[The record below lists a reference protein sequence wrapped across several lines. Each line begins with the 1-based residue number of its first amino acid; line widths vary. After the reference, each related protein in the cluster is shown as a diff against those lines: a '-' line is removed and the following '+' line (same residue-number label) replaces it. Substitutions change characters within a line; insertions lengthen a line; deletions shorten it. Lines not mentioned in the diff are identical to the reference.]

1 MIHRLITATLAFASI
16 AFPTAAAAQT
26 GSYPDKTIKVV
37 VPFAAGGGIDVM
49 ARLYAEKAKDKL
61 GVPVIVE
68 NRPGASATIGGLAVH
83 QSPPDG
89 YTLLF
94 VPITHVMANVVLKSV
109 PYDAV
114 NDFAPVARVGEGPLL
129 VVMSPKMHQKTLAE
143 VAAAARERPSDWTV
157 ATSGLGSAGHI
168 ASIALREATK
178 ADLTITPYRGTAPAL
193 TDVMGGHVQLLIDS
207 VITLLPAARDGKV
220 KALAITSSKRSSL
233 APDVPTATESG
244 IPSLAFESWFG
255 FFGPRG
261 MPPEVVAKLNT
272 VFNETSQKLAAE
284 GRLAPLG
291 VEPVAETPEAFG
303 RFVRDQVARGA
314 KLLQSAG
321 FKPE

>member
-1 MIHRLITATLAFASI
+1 MLVRFIAIAVSSI
-16 AFPTAAAAQT
+16 AIITSAAAQP
-26 GSYPDKTIKVV
+26 GSFPDKTIKVI

-68 NRPGASATIGGLAVH
+68 NRPGASATIGGQAVH
-83 QSPPDG
+83 QSAPDG

-114 NDFAPVARVGEGPLL
+114 NDFTPVARVGEGPLL
-129 VVMSPKMHQKTLAE
+129 VVVSPKMPLKSLAE
-143 VAAAARERPSDWTV
+143 VAAAAREKPSDWTV

-168 ASIALREATK
+168 ASIALREAAK

-193 TDVMGGHVQLLIDS
+193 TDIMGGHIQLLIDS
-207 VITLLPAARDGKV
+207 IITLLPPARGGKV

-233 APDVPTATESG
+233 APEIPTAAESG
-244 IPSLAFESWFG
+244 MPSLAFGSWFG
-255 FFGPRG
+255 FFGPKG
-261 MPPEVVAKLNT
+261 MPPDVVAKLNT

-284 GRLAPLG
+284 NRLTELG
-291 VEPVAETPEAFG
+291 VEPVAETPEEFG
-303 RFVRDQVARGA
+303 RFVRAQVALGT

>member
-1 MIHRLITATLAFASI
+1 MLVRSIAIAFAFI
-16 AFPTAAAAQT
+16 ATITSAAAQQ
-26 GSYPDKTIKVV
+26 GGYPDKAIKVI

-61 GVPVIVE
+61 GVSIIVE
-68 NRPGASATIGGLAVH
+68 NRPGASATIGGQAVH
-83 QSPPDG
+83 QSAPDG

-114 NDFAPVARVGEGPLL
+114 NDFTPVARVGEGPLL
-129 VVMSPKMHQKTLAE
+129 VVMSPKMPQKTLAE
-143 VAAAARERPSDWTV
+143 VAAAAREKPSEWTV

-168 ASIALREATK
+168 ASVALREVSK

-207 VITLLPAARDGKV
+207 VITLLPAARDGKIR
-220 KALAITSSKRSSL
+220 ALAITSPKRSAL
-233 APDVPTATESG
+233 APDVPTAAESG
-244 IPSLAFESWFG
+244 MPSLAFASWFG
-255 FFGPRG
+255 FFGPKG
-261 MPPEVVAKLNT
+261 MPPDVVAKLNT
-272 VFNETSQKLAAE
+272 VFNETSQKLAE
-284 GRLAPLG
+284 ENRLAALG
-291 VEPVAETPEAFG
+291 VEPVAETPEEFG
-303 RFVRDQVARGA
+303 RFVRTQVALGA
-314 KLLQSAG
+314 KLLQNAG

>member
-1 MIHRLITATLAFASI
+1 MLVRSIAIAFAFI
-16 AFPTAAAAQT
+16 ATVASAAAQ
-26 GSYPDKTIKVV
+26 GGYPDKTIKVI

-61 GVPVIVE
+61 GVPIIVE
-68 NRPGASATIGGLAVH
+68 NRPGASATIGGQAVH
-83 QSPPDG
+83 QSAPDG

-94 VPITHVMANVVLKSV
+94 VPITHVMGNAVLKSV

-114 NDFAPVARVGEGPLL
+114 NDFTPVARVGEGPLL
-129 VVMSPKMHQKTLAE
+129 VVMSPKMPQKTLAE
-143 VAAAARERPSDWTV
+143 VAAAARERPADWTV

-168 ASIALREATK
+168 ASVALREVTK

-220 KALAITSSKRSSL
+220 KALAITSPKRSKL
-233 APDVPTATESG
+233 APDVPTAAESG
-244 IPSLAFESWFG
+244 MPSLAFASWFG
-255 FFGPRG
+255 FFGPKG
-261 MPPEVVAKLNT
+261 MPPDVVAKLNT
-272 VFNETSQKLAAE
+272 VFNETSQKLAE
-284 GRLAPLG
+284 ENRLAALG
-291 VEPVAETPEAFG
+291 VEPVAETPEEFG
-303 RFVRDQVARGA
+303 RFVRAQVALGT
-314 KLLQSAG
+314 KLLQNAG

>member
-1 MIHRLITATLAFASI
+1 MLSRLIAIAFVSI
-16 AFPTAAAAQT
+16 AAVASAAAQPS
-26 GSYPDKTIKVV
+26 GYPDKTIKVI

-61 GVPVIVE
+61 GVPIIVE
-68 NRPGASATIGGLAVH
+68 NRPGASATIGGQAVH
-83 QSPPDG
+83 QSPPNG

-114 NDFAPVARVGEGPLL
+114 NDFTPVARVGKGPLM
-129 VVMSPKMHQKTLAE
+129 VVISPNLPQKTLAE

-168 ASIALREATK
+168 ASISLREASK

-207 VITLLPAARDGKV
+207 VITLLPAARAGKV

-233 APDVPTATESG
+233 APDVPTAAESG
-244 IPSLAFESWFG
+244 MPSLAFESWFG
-255 FFGPRG
+255 FFGPKG
-261 MPPEVVAKLNT
+261 MPPDVVAKLNA

-284 GRLAPLG
+284 NRLAELG
-291 VEPVAETPEAFG
+291 VEPVAETPEAFD
-303 RFVRDQVARGA
+303 RFVRDQVARGTR
-314 KLLQSAG
+314 LLQSAG

>member
-1 MIHRLITATLAFASI
+1 MLVRFLAIAVSSI
-16 AFPTAAAAQT
+16 AIITSAAAQP
-26 GSYPDKTIKVV
+26 GSFPDKTIKVI

-68 NRPGASATIGGLAVH
+68 NRPGASATIGGQAVH
-83 QSPPDG
+83 QSAPDG

-114 NDFAPVARVGEGPLL
+114 NDFTPVARVGEGPLL
-129 VVMSPKMHQKTLAE
+129 VVMSPKMPLKSLAE
-143 VAAAARERPSDWTV
+143 VAAAAREKPPDWTV

-168 ASIALREATK
+168 ASIALREAAK

-193 TDVMGGHVQLLIDS
+193 TDIMGGHIQLLIDS
-207 VITLLPAARDGKV
+207 IITLLPPARGGKV

-233 APDVPTATESG
+233 APEIPTAAESG
-244 IPSLAFESWFG
+244 MPSLAFGSWFG
-255 FFGPRG
+255 FFGPKG
-261 MPPEVVAKLNT
+261 MPPDVVAKLNI

-284 GRLAPLG
+284 NRLTELG
-291 VEPVAETPEAFG
+291 VEPVAETPEEFG
-303 RFVRDQVARGA
+303 RFVRAQVALGT

>member
-1 MIHRLITATLAFASI
+1 MLSRLIAIAFVSI
-16 AFPTAAAAQT
+16 AAVASAAAQPS
-26 GSYPDKTIKVV
+26 GYPDKTIKVI

-61 GVPVIVE
+61 GVPIIVE
-68 NRPGASATIGGLAVH
+68 NRPGASATIGGQAVH

-114 NDFAPVARVGEGPLL
+114 NDFTPVARVGKGPLM
-129 VVMSPKMHQKTLAE
+129 VVISPNLPQKTLAE

-168 ASIALREATK
+168 ASISLREASK

-207 VITLLPAARDGKV
+207 VITLLPAARAGKV

-233 APDVPTATESG
+233 APDVPTAAESG
-244 IPSLAFESWFG
+244 MPSLAFESWFG
-255 FFGPRG
+255 FFGPKG
-261 MPPEVVAKLNT
+261 MPPDVVAKLNA

-284 GRLAPLG
+284 NRLAELG
-291 VEPVAETPEAFG
+291 VEPVAETPEAFD
-303 RFVRDQVARGA
+303 RFVRDQVARGTR
-314 KLLQSAG
+314 LLQSAG